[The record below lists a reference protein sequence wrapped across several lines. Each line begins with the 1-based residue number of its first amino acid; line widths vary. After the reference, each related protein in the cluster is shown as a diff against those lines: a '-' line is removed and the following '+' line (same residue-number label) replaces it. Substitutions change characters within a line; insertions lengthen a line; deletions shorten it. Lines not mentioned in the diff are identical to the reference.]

1 LVIVSAGFN
10 TYSPFALNMRKV
22 FIRWNINSLRDS
34 DEISQILSLVHS
46 IEILGHLSVTNK
58 GITQLSEIKLRENTS
73 LKDIS
78 KLKYFE
84 VIDKYEE
91 DEDGILVSLLCTHP
105 LAIMGIEMANIHLQT
120 PYKLCSETGMELR
133 ISGIS
138 DSVRKFVSVV
148 RELMPPDKISV
159 QSIKGDIGNG
169 WTDDLTSRQKEIISY
184 AAYRGYYAKESKT
197 TLKDL
202 ADELGM
208 ARSTL
213 GEHIQRAESM
223 ILCKAIEDLKTQ
235 NDNLNPNT
243 QRTMVDGN

>member
-1 LVIVSAGFN
+1 
-10 TYSPFALNMRKV
+10 MRKV

-243 QRTMVDGN
+243 QRTMMDGN

>member
-1 LVIVSAGFN
+1 M
-10 TYSPFALNMRKV
+10 NMRKV
-22 FIRWNINSLRDS
+22 SIRWNINSLYGS

-46 IEILGHLSVTNK
+46 IEILGHLSVTNR
-58 GITQLSEIKLRENTS
+58 GITQLSEIKLRQNVS
-73 LKDIS
+73 LEDIS
-78 KLKYFE
+78 KLKYFQ

-120 PYKLCSETGMELR
+120 PYKLCSEMGMELR

-148 RELMPPDKISV
+148 RESMPPDKISV

-169 WTDDLTSRQKEIISY
+169 WTDELTSRQKEIISY
-184 AAYRGYYAKESKT
+184 AAYRGYYDTESKT
-197 TLKDL
+197 TLKYL

-223 ILCKAIEDLKTQ
+223 ILRKAIEDLKTQ

-243 QRTMVDGN
+243 QRTMMDGN

>member
-1 LVIVSAGFN
+1 
-10 TYSPFALNMRKV
+10 MRKV

-223 ILCKAIEDLKTQ
+223 ILRKAIEDLKTQ

-243 QRTMVDGN
+243 QRTMMDGN